1 MNPLAARLLDHA
13 AGVMPPARADWVRG
27 MRAELAH
34 IADPLA
40 AAAFA
45 LGCVQASYAQ
55 RIADMLILARL
66 TRWTLAA
73 SALGFAGSY
82 LLATVLLAGVKASP
96 NLQPQDLGSD
106 PGGAQTLRFIQ
117 AYPVWQVAAFALV
130 AALLALGAVLLA
142 RRRAAALLPLAAG
155 AVAANLIAVLD
166 LGLVGAD
173 AGWPLAWSAAWLIP
187 LAGLAPVW
195 WLSRRA
201 PDLAAA

>member
-1 MNPLAARLLDHA
+1 MSPLAARLLDHA

-27 MRAELAH
+27 MRAELTH

-55 RIADMLILARL
+55 RLTDMMTLARL

-73 SALGFAGSY
+73 FAAGFAGWY
-82 LLATVLLAGVKASP
+82 LVATVLLASVKASP
-96 NLQPQDLGSD
+96 NLQPRDLGSD
-106 PGGAQTLRFIQ
+106 PGTAETLRFIQ
-117 AYPVWQVAAFALV
+117 AYPAWQVGAFALV
-130 AALLALGAVLLA
+130 ATLLAVGAVLLA
-142 RRRAAALLPLAAG
+142 RRRAAALLLLAAG
-155 AVAANLIAVLD
+155 AAAANLIAVLD
-166 LGLVGAD
+166 LRLVGAD

-187 LAGLAPVW
+187 LVCLSPVW

-201 PDLAAA
+201 PDLGA